1 MASPNRFLLTAQE
14 LNLKSY
20 LRFLFFVYVGG
31 VFVYLLPAIGVLP
44 GFLKPYPFLI
54 DPAFANNSVIKMGLF
69 AALCFV
75 AAGDVRRYLI
85 AVEAVMVVMCLAVVS
100 GIILMLFV

>member
-1 MASPNRFLLTAQE
+1 MLKKILMTPKKHFLLTAQE

-20 LRFLFFVYVGG
+20 LRLLFFIYLGG
-31 VFVYLLPAIGVLP
+31 MFLYLMPAIGLLP
-44 GFLKPYPFLI
+44 SFLKPYPFLI

-85 AVEAVMVVMCLAVVS
+85 AVEAIIVVMC
-100 GIILMLFV
+100 